1 MKRNT
6 AWIVGI
12 LAVAGLTFA
21 GCDKAKKAA
30 GKAGSAAK
38 KSVTGDVKKDVK
50 KGVKDA
56 GKALTGDDKKK

>member
-1 MKRNT
+1 MKRST
-6 AWIVGI
+6 ALIVGV

-30 GKAGSAAK
+30 AKAGNAAK
-38 KSVTGDVKKDVK
+38 KSVTGDVKKGVK

-56 GKALTGDDKKK
+56 GKAVTGDTKK